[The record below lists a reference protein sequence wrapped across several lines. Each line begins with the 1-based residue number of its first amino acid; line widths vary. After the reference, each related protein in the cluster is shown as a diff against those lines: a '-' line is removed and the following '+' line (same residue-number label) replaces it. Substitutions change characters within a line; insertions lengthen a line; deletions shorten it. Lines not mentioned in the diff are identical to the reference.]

1 MSHAFAAESMA
12 HCEAKGHRWRQ
23 VRAWHDVVWHECYC
37 CGETR
42 ASSGDPGSTFGD
54 PRGTF
59 GEARGSWGETADCEP
74 ATPEC
79 VAPPSPEPTFYEP
92 GARVDNCVANGPIS
106 VGELVA
112 TVNGMVE
119 SIKPKKR
126 RPPRAPVGTRP
137 HGGQNRKAERDRQV
151 LALLAAGR
159 PGKEI
164 ADHFGL
170 TESRISQIKKA
181 AAAAQGAV

>member
-1 MSHAFAAESMA
+1 MSHAFAPESMA
-12 HCEAKGHRWRQ
+12 HCAAKGHKYRH
-23 VRAWHDVVWHECYC
+23 VRGWHAVGWQECYC
-37 CGETR
+37 CGQTLDGLCDLVPVVIEPP
-42 ASSGDPGSTFGD
+42 APVC
-54 PRGTF
+54 
-59 GEARGSWGETADCEP
+59 EARGSWGETADCEP

-92 GARVDNCVANGPIS
+92 GSRVDNCVANGPIS

-112 TVNGMVE
+112 TVNRMVE

-159 PGKEI
+159 TGKEI
-164 ADHFGL
+164 AAHFGL